1 MMTTALRVALAIGA
15 LIDFGVALLCFFGQ
29 SLFQTLLDV
38 PLHDPAIAVIAG
50 GEYLVV
56 TFVYVLALRDPV
68 RFRPL
73 LWLCALDQLLA
84 IVLPLAAIGLGQVPA
99 TWKTVGPMPFQAIL
113 VVIYLLG
120 LRSHARPS
128 TGSG

>member
-1 MMTTALRVALAIGA
+1 MMRTALRVALAIGA
-15 LIDFGVALLCFFGQ
+15 VIDFGVALLCFFGQ
-29 SLFQTLLDV
+29 SLFQAMLDV
-38 PLHDPAIAVIAG
+38 PLHDPAIALIAG

-73 LWLCALDQLLA
+73 LWLCALDQA
-84 IVLPLAAIGLGQVPA
+84 IGIALPLVTMALGQVPA
-99 TWKTVGPMPFQAIL
+99 TWKTIGPMPFQTLL

-120 LRSHARPS
+120 LRKPAALP
-128 TGSG
+128 